1 MQQSKDTALVVGNL
15 DKDFSLEH
23 ERKTSLKERVLSLK
37 GTQYEK
43 LHVLKNINFEVKKG
57 EFFGIVGRNGSGK
70 STLLKIIGGIYQPT
84 RGHVTVSGTLTPF
97 IELGIGFNPELTGR
111 ENVYLNGAILGLN
124 RKEVEA
130 KYDEIVEF
138 SELKKFMD
146 QKLKNYSSGMQ
157 VRLAFSIAI
166 QAHNDILLIDEVLA
180 VGDASFQRKCF
191 ETFKGIKQSGK
202 TVIFVSHDMNAIK
215 EYCERAVLIENG
227 EIVSHGP
234 SEKVAND
241 YIELFNA
248 DAKKHSLNRS
258 FNRWGDLNMTIG
270 DVKVSV
276 NQKSISVSFMASAH
290 QNIDNPIFG
299 LIVRDIDNHH
309 LIDTNTKW
317 KKINTGVLKE
327 NNKTKVEWSI
337 PNILKSGIYSI
348 TVAAAHKDG
357 LGFYDWQDNVKS
369 FDIVKAEETAGLLL
383 LDHEII
389 IKRSRG

>member
-1 MQQSKDTALVVGNL
+1 
-15 DKDFSLEH
+15 
-23 ERKTSLKERVLSLK
+23 
-37 GTQYEK
+37 
-43 LHVLKNINFEVKKG
+43 
-57 EFFGIVGRNGSGK
+57 
-70 STLLKIIGGIYQPT
+70 
-84 RGHVTVSGTLTPF
+84 
-97 IELGIGFNPELTGR
+97 
-111 ENVYLNGAILGLN
+111 
-124 RKEVEA
+124 
-130 KYDEIVEF
+130 
-138 SELKKFMD
+138 
-146 QKLKNYSSGMQ
+146 
-157 VRLAFSIAI
+157 
-166 QAHNDILLIDEVLA
+166 
-180 VGDASFQRKCF
+180 
-191 ETFKGIKQSGK
+191 
-202 TVIFVSHDMNAIK
+202 
-215 EYCERAVLIENG
+215 
-227 EIVSHGP
+227 
-234 SEKVAND
+234 
-241 YIELFNA
+241 
-248 DAKKHSLNRS
+248 
-258 FNRWGDLNMTIG
+258 MTIG

-337 PNILKSGIYSI
+337 PNILKSGRYSI